1 MARLPKTDVICMD
14 TGERLRHVTSIDVEV
29 GIVWR
34 AHHPVRISLH
44 KRDEIDTYP
53 TRFRSLY
60 PIYAGAL
67 KPYLV
72 HCYGRQQVGQ

>member
-14 TGERLRHVTSIDVEV
+14 TGERLRYVTSIDVEA

-34 AHHPVRISLH
+34 QHWPVRLSLS
-44 KRDEIDTYP
+44 RPQEIDTYP
-53 TRFRSLY
+53 TRFRSVY
-60 PIYAGAL
+60 PIYSGAL

-72 HCYGRQQVGQ
+72 HCYGRLP